1 MINKHE
7 IHLLVIQIMA
17 KKMFLKIDL
26 SQIKQRRDEMV
37 SQKPKVESCTGIN
50 ETKRKPVS
58 KCQKLQDRKVQ

>member
-37 SQKPKVESCTGIN
+37 S
-50 ETKRKPVS
+50 
-58 KCQKLQDRKVQ
+58 

>member
-17 KKMFLKIDL
+17 KKMLKIHL

-37 SQKPKVESCTGIN
+37 SQKPKVESWTGIN

>member
-17 KKMFLKIDL
+17 KKMLKIHL

-37 SQKPKVESCTGIN
+37 S
-50 ETKRKPVS
+50 
-58 KCQKLQDRKVQ
+58 